1 MAKISSKRA
10 AAPSPE
16 ALLDAAIALIAT
28 RGWHDFTL
36 SALAA
41 ASDASLADIYRV
53 FPDRVAV
60 LTAYL
65 TRLDE
70 RVLAGEPVAPDGPAR
85 DRLFDAAMQVLDAA
99 EPEKDFIRVLTRELP
114 SDPASLLA
122 LRHAVTRSA
131 RWTLER
137 AGLPVHGFTGGFRL
151 MGFALILA
159 QTVPIWVDDD
169 AGLAKTMA
177 ALDRQLRRAEGW
189 VSRLGLGGARSAPAQ
204 GADTVH

>member
-1 MAKISSKRA
+1 MAKPSSKRA
-10 AAPSPE
+10 ATPSPE

-28 RGWHDFTL
+28 RGWHEFTL

-70 RVLAGEPVAPDGPAR
+70 RVLAGEPVAEDGPAR
-85 DRLFDAAMQVLDAA
+85 DRLFDAAMQVLEAA

-114 SDPASLLA
+114 SDPTSLLA

-137 AGLPVHGFTGGFRL
+137 ASLPVHGFAGGFRL

-189 VSRLGLGGARSAPAQ
+189 VSRLGLGTARAAPPP